1 MTLAERFYSIN
12 YFKTEGLVELTW
24 LPRFLAKEKRPGSG
38 TREMTDQDFK
48 EALCVFAE
56 GALQH
61 RAKRLIIDMRH

>member
-1 MTLAERFYSIN
+1 MTLAEHFYSIN
-12 YFKTEGLVELTW
+12 CFKPERLVELTW
-24 LPRFLAKEKRPGSG
+24 LPG
-38 TREMTDQDFK
+38 TQEMTDQDFK

>member
-1 MTLAERFYSIN
+1 MTVAERFYSIN
-12 YFKTEGLVELTW
+12 YFKSERLVELTW
-24 LPRFLAKEKRPGSG
+24 LPG
-38 TREMTDQDFK
+38 TQEMTDRDFK

>member
-1 MTLAERFYSIN
+1 MTLAEHFYSIN
-12 YFKTEGLVELTW
+12 YLKTERLVELTW
-24 LPRFLAKEKRPGSG
+24 LPG
-38 TREMTDQDFK
+38 TQEMTDQDFK

>member
-1 MTLAERFYSIN
+1 MALAEPFYSIN

-24 LPRFLAKEKRPGSG
+24 LPG
-38 TREMTDQDFK
+38 TQEMTDQDFK